1 MATKTLQ
8 QIQDEADRLFGKK
21 PSQQKF
27 EYRRAQQAA
36 AGLEQET
43 KKRGGVAGAYDRN
56 KKLVSAAATVAG
68 FLMGGPAG
76 AGMARGAVQG
86 LDRPG
91 EGGIGFDVK
100 RGIKGFSEGYGA
112 GNVANLGKAGLQKLF
127 TAGAPSAGTA
137 PGMAVTR
144 TSADARGM
152 LAGAGEQGDLVGQ
165 AMQSGRAMTPPGL
178 GTTFTP
184 SAAGQAARA
193 SVQRIGQGLVEQ
205 AGQAAGPMTIRSL
218 LTNPQVLAGGAG
230 AIADVMGQQSQQA
243 IARQQMEQQAQQFQ
257 QQFDVSEEERKRRQA
272 EADRLAAMFMA
283 RS

>member
-1 MATKTLQ
+1 
-8 QIQDEADRLFGKK
+8 
-21 PSQQKF
+21 
-27 EYRRAQQAA
+27 
-36 AGLEQET
+36 
-43 KKRGGVAGAYDRN
+43 
-56 KKLVSAAATVAG
+56 
-68 FLMGGPAG
+68 
-76 AGMARGAVQG
+76 
-86 LDRPG
+86 
-91 EGGIGFDVK
+91 
-100 RGIKGFSEGYGA
+100 
-112 GNVANLGKAGLQKLF
+112 
-127 TAGAPSAGTA
+127 
-137 PGMAVTR
+137 
-144 TSADARGM
+144 
-152 LAGAGEQGDLVGQ
+152 
-165 AMQSGRAMTPPGL
+165 MQSGRAMTPPGL

-230 AIADVMGQQSQQA
+230 ALADVMGQQSQQA